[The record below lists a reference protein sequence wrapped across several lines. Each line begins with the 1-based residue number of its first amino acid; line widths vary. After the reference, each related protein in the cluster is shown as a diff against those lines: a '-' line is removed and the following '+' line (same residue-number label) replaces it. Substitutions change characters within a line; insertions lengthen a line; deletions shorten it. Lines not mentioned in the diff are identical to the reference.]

1 MKTAETSPGTRQY
14 CTFTVAGHLM
24 GIEVTLVQEVLRQQ
38 NITVVPKAPPEILG
52 LLNLRGQI
60 LPAIDLRRR
69 LGFSDEG
76 APRAV
81 SVIFTS
87 PDGPVDFVA
96 DQVGDVVSVEEGT
109 WEPTPES
116 MDGKLKKT
124 VTGIYKLK
132 DQLLLV
138 LDPNLV
144 SELDP

>member
-1 MKTAETSPGTRQY
+1 MKNTEAPQEARQY

-24 GIEVTLVQEVLRQQ
+24 GIEVICVQEVLRQQ
-38 NITVVPKAPPEILG
+38 SITVVPKSPPEILG

-69 LGFSDEG
+69 LGFSDDG
-76 APRAV
+76 ATRAV
-81 SVIFTS
+81 NVIYAS

-96 DQVGDVVSVEEGT
+96 DQVGDVLTVEESS

-116 MDGKLKKT
+116 IVGRLKST
-124 VTGIYKLK
+124 VTGVYKLK
-132 DQLLLV
+132 DKLLLV

-144 SELDP
+144 SELES